1 MGTQLS
7 LLKGMQ
13 SSTLSQ
19 MQNDINIKFNEFKN
33 KMGIKLCHHL
43 INSNNF

>member
-1 MGTQLS
+1 MGSQLS

-13 SSTLSQ
+13 SPTSFQ

-33 KMGIKLCHHL
+33 KMGIQ
-43 INSNNF
+43 IMPPFN